1 VLISGG
7 ATDASAELFVPGPGT
22 FTLTGTMTTFRA
34 GQTTA
39 TLLKDGRVF
48 IQGGGAGQDAHSAEI
63 YQP

>member
-1 VLISGG
+1 
-7 ATDASAELFVPGPGT
+7 
-22 FTLTGTMTTFRA
+22 MTTFRA